1 MLDSFRRLMGATP
14 EKTSSQE
21 DFDKLNHVAPL
32 KTQLGAKTGDSKQHA
47 SFICREAILDR
58 KQKVAAY
65 EFSLGRELQAR
76 MLDSSALIRRVYD
89 EAMLRNLAPIG
100 IARLLGGRHSFIRMS
115 PTSLRNPLLKPL
127 VTPTTVVMIN
137 PGNLAAA
144 DMTEVRHNLNYLEE
158 IGIKHGWSLDRPRP
172 ELAEFIPKADFI
184 EVDTTR
190 FDGITLK
197 SMSFDMHAA
206 NTKQMLIASELQSYD
221 DFNLCFQS
229 GYNFF
234 TGPFVT
240 SRENW
245 QPAKSEI
252 NRITV
257 FEALNL
263 IRNGAEFDAI
273 THCLRKD
280 PILTFK
286 LLRYINSPG
295 IGLQNK
301 VNEIHQALMILGRD
315 RFYRWLSL
323 LLFDFRNPGYQE
335 NVLKEQALVRARF
348 MEMLA
353 GQGCVPDT
361 PDHLFITGLFSLLDV
376 MIGQTLE
383 SVLKQVSLA
392 EVVTAALHGE
402 HGIIRTALQL
412 TIAAEKNQ
420 DEEMAALSAQCGID
434 DAKATELMLE
444 AMNWSQQ
451 VFAATEESSQ

>member
-1 MLDSFRRLMGATP
+1 MLDSIRRLMGSSP
-14 EKTSSQE
+14 QETSSQD
-21 DFDKLNHVAPL
+21 DFQKLNSVAPL
-32 KTQLGAKTGDSKQHA
+32 KADQANQPDGKKQHA

-58 KQKVAAY
+58 KQRVAAY

-76 MLDSSALIRRVYD
+76 MLESSALIRRVYD
-89 EAMLRNLAPIG
+89 EAMLRNLAPLG
-100 IARLLGGRHSFIRMS
+100 ISKLLGDRYAFIRMS

-127 VTPTTVVMIN
+127 VTPNTVVMIN
-137 PGNLAAA
+137 PGKISAS
-144 DMTEVRHNLNYLEE
+144 DMTEVRHNLKYLDE
-158 IGIKHGWSLDRPRP
+158 IGIKHGWSIDRPCP
-172 ELAEFIPKADFI
+172 ELAEFLPRADFI
-184 EVDTTR
+184 EVDTTA

-197 SMSFDMHAA
+197 GMSFDMHAA
-206 NTKQMLIASELQSYD
+206 NTKQMLIASELQSFD

-234 TGPFVT
+234 SGPFVT

-263 IRNGAEFDAI
+263 IRSGAEFDTI
-273 THCLRKD
+273 SNCMRKD

-301 VNEIHQALMILGRD
+301 VNEIQQALMILGRD
-315 RFYRWLSL
+315 KFYRWLSL
-323 LLFDFRNPGYQE
+323 LLFDFKQPGYQE

-353 GQGCVPDT
+353 GLGNLPDSA
-361 PDHLFITGLFSLLDV
+361 DHLFITGLFSLLDV
-376 MIGQTLE
+376 MTGQTLE
-383 SVLKQVSLA
+383 DVLKQVALA
-392 EVVTAALHGE
+392 EPVTAALKGE
-402 HGIIRTALQL
+402 NGPIRNALLL
-412 TIAAEKNQ
+412 TIAAEKNR
-420 DEEMAALSAQCGID
+420 EAEMATLAETCGLD
-434 DAKATELMLE
+434 DAKVTELMLE
-444 AMNWSQQ
+444 AMTWSQQ
-451 VFAATEESSQ
+451 IFAAEENN